1 VSLISNPQARRGYSR
16 DSRPDC
22 LQVCIALVVTPEGL
36 PLAYEV
42 FDGNRAD
49 VTTVEEMVDTMRAKY
64 GQERRTWV
72 MDRGMVS
79 EDNLDALRGLGAS
92 WLVGTPKS
100 MLRQF
105 ERDLLDA
112 EDWSVVETG
121 VEVKVCTAP
130 GNSRETFVLCRSP
143 RRADKERAM
152 RSRQVEKLS
161 AALARM
167 QASTQSPKR
176 ALRSVGRAERRIGRL
191 LSQYSRAARL
201 FDIEVSEYAD
211 PLEKSKK
218 RLRIDVRRREKI
230 DDWAAQADGCYL
242 LRTNLQGYSAEQLW
256 RTYIGLTQIEDSFRI
271 TKHDLGL
278 RPIFHQSGSR
288 TQAHILVCF
297 LSLVLWRT
305 LQQWMSACGLGD
317 APRKLLEE
325 MREVR
330 SLDVILPTDVGP
342 EIRLRTVTRPEQGL
356 AILLERLDFP
366 LPNRPKRIE
375 NVVATFEQNTS
386 KTSEISISCP

>member
-1 VSLISNPQARRGYSR
+1 L
-16 DSRPDC
+16 
-22 LQVCIALVVTPEGL
+22 PED
-36 PLAYEV
+36 
-42 FDGNRAD
+42 DGA
-49 VTTVEEMVDTMRAKY
+49 V
-64 GQERRTWV
+64 
-72 MDRGMVS
+72 
-79 EDNLDALRGLGAS
+79 
-92 WLVGTPKS
+92 LVGRVWIPDVEGPAVVSIRDGLVYDLTRRFPTIS
-100 MLRQF
+100 
-105 ERDLLDA
+105 DLLDA